1 MRIATLILFA
11 AVIVSASA
19 CGAGGS
25 NAREPGGATTAKT
38 EELPEPGPLPK
49 GKYATA
55 LNRPLSGVRR
65 ERHGETGPEGCMS
78 FGSLVTWRREREQE
92 R

>member
-11 AVIVSASA
+11 AAVVVSAGA

-38 EELPEPGPLPK
+38 EELPEPGPPPK
-49 GKYATA
+49 GKYTTDEFE
-55 LNRPLSGVRR
+55 
-65 ERHGETGPEGCMS
+65 ERG
-78 FGSLVTWRREREQE
+78 
-92 R
+92 

>member
-11 AVIVSASA
+11 AVVVGAGA

-38 EELPEPGPLPK
+38 EELPEPAPR
-49 GKYATA
+49 T
-55 LNRPLSGVRR
+55 S
-65 ERHGETGPEGCMS
+65 
-78 FGSLVTWRREREQE
+78 
-92 R
+92 

>member
-1 MRIATLILFA
+1 MCIATLILFA
-11 AVIVSASA
+11 AAVVVSAGA

-49 GKYATA
+49 GKYATDEFEPA
-55 LNRPLSGVRR
+55 FTFEIE
-65 ERHGETGPEGCMS
+65 ERG
-78 FGSLVTWRREREQE
+78 
-92 R
+92 